1 MADVLYKIIYWVART
16 HDRILAL
23 NDRGGWYFD
32 DKQLHFIVIGI
43 VGMLMIF
50 VAYPIFKVLAERG
63 HTMVIAWIYVFTMIL
78 VISFA
83 IEIGQWW
90 TGTGRMEMADV
101 TYGVGGFIAMF
112 IVFAVLRG
120 FYHFIVRSFRKDERQ
135 SQDRG
140 SDTSLW

>member
-50 VAYPIFKVLAERG
+50 VAYPIFKALAERG

-120 FYHFIVRSFRKDERQ
+120 FYHVLRDVFRKEKRDERC
-135 SQDRG
+135 
-140 SDTSLW
+140 